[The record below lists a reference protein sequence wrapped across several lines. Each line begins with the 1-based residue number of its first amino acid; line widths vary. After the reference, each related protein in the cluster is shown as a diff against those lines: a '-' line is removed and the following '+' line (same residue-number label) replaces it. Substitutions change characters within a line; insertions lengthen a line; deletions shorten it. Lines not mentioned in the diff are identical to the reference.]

1 MITHKNSNN
10 NVRVVRKTLNL
21 STLKK
26 TAHEKVVGRGDI
38 WLLKNFIMIL

>member
-1 MITHKNSNN
+1 MLHKNSNN

-26 TAHEKVVGRGDI
+26 TAHEKVVGRGYI
-38 WLLKNFIMIL
+38 WLLTRIL